1 MNNENRTI
9 VDLLFKLC
17 TFIFL
22 ACMIISFIYIIKDIF
37 IFKTYE
43 SVFNWLICNIIVFF
57 ASLLIGGATEEKMKL
72 ISDISFIIAIISVF
86 TMMIIVF
93 IPFIRVIQYD
103 TKPIAVFAISLVGYS
118 LFTS

>member
-9 VDLLFKLC
+9 VDFLFRLC
-17 TFIFL
+17 AFIFI
-22 ACMIISFIYIIKDIF
+22 ACMIISVIFIIKDI
-37 IFKTYE
+37 ITFKTYE
-43 SVFNWLICNIIVFF
+43 SVFEWLIYNIIVFF
-57 ASLLIGGATEEKMKL
+57 AFLLIGGATEEKMKL

-93 IPFIRVIQYD
+93 IPFIRAIQYD
-103 TKPIAVFAISLVGYS
+103 IKPIAVFAISLVGYS